1 MTYES
6 VKHKNIHV
14 VGDATIGLPVPK
26 SGTMANAM
34 GKICANAVVHLL
46 NGKEPPVM
54 APVNVCYSW
63 VSDRE
68 AIAVINAYRI
78 AQGKVVMI
86 EQKLTS
92 QTVAVAQNSEG
103 YARSIWNDILG

>member
-1 MTYES
+1 
-6 VKHKNIHV
+6 
-14 VGDATIGLPVPK
+14 
-26 SGTMANAM
+26 
-34 GKICANAVVHLL
+34 
-46 NGKEPPVM
+46 
-54 APVNVCYSW
+54 

-92 QTVAVAQNSEG
+92 QNVAVAQNSEG
-103 YARSIWNDILG
+103 WARSIWNDVLG

>member
-1 MTYES
+1 M
-6 VKHKNIHV
+6 
-14 VGDATIGLPVPK
+14 P
-26 SGTMANAM
+26 
-34 GKICANAVVHLL
+34 
-46 NGKEPPVM
+46 
-54 APVNVCYSW
+54 PVNVCYSW

-86 EQKLTS
+86 EQKLAS

-103 YARSIWNDILG
+103 WARSIWNDVLG